1 MPSPQIWQ
9 KLLESASL
17 QLLQLQQQRQTL
29 AWMMPAVASSATRL
43 VPPVAVVAVQAW
55 QVLMVEIEV
64 CLATMGLSQMVAVVA
79 VEAEAT
85 TAMQDR
91 GVAPAAMIHITLA
104 MVAAAM
110 AMAAGPMAAMV
121 TPMAVTVTPMA
132 ATVTPM
138 AATVTPMAP
147 APVTEQQIASSLLLA
162 LKASRLMLQLA
173 CQQKLPLLGCLMV
186 EPLLNSLL
194 QTSPATA
201 QQWQLRR

>member
-1 MPSPQIWQ
+1 
-9 KLLESASL
+9 
-17 QLLQLQQQRQTL
+17 
-29 AWMMPAVASSATRL
+29 MMPAVASSATRL

-110 AMAAGPMAAMV
+110 AMAAGPMA
-121 TPMAVTVTPMA
+121 VTVTPMA